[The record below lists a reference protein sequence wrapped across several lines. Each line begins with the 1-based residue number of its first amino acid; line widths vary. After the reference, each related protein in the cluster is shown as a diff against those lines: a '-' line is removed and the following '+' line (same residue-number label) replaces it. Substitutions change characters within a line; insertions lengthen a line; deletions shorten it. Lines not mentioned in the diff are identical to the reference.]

1 MGKGPETVSAARD
14 WEAGSPAVDAEYQ
27 NYIFVADADS
37 AIPAFGNRPADIP
50 ISRYL
55 QDPAVTVA
63 NPSRQIRKFIGY
75 DWTFDINP
83 NWSLTNRFAF
93 ENISNAQRITDY
105 CVGDGTAACLDIAG
119 NPSQF
124 GVAQRFLSD
133 ENFNRITLSTN
144 LDLKGKFET
153 GPFNHNVLIGTDYL
167 NFNQPGN
174 GTLDLYAAIPYVPPI
189 NIFAPV
195 YSFSGYLRPAP
206 NGFGPFTEL
215 WKGVYAQDMISFAD
229 DRLHLLIGG
238 RYDWADTFSG
248 FSSISYADALANS
261 VSALDKHFS
270 PRVGAVVQP
279 LPWLSFYGDYVN
291 SIGATNLF
299 SSAPGQPLLPPQIAT
314 QWEGGAKAEFFDKR
328 LAATVAFYDIIKT
341 NITQTIPGTQLVE
354 LAGTVESRG
363 AEFDLAGR
371 INENWSLIGTYAFDE
386 ARFVNDNTGLLGN
399 RLQDVPLNAG
409 SLWVKYDALG
419 DYRGL
424 SLGAGIYAVG
434 ERPGDNANTFQL
446 PAYTFVNT
454 MAMYRL
460 QPAMLPT
467 WMKNATVQLNVKN
480 LFNTTYYLSSF
491 DRNSIQPG
499 APRTFLVSLRA
510 EF

>member
-1 MGKGPETVSAARD
+1 MTGCICSSEG
-14 WEAGSPAVDAEYQ
+14 
-27 NYIFVADADS
+27 
-37 AIPAFGNRPADIP
+37 
-50 ISRYL
+50 
-55 QDPAVTVA
+55 
-63 NPSRQIRKFIGY
+63 
-75 DWTFDINP
+75 
-83 NWSLTNRFAF
+83 
-93 ENISNAQRITDY
+93 
-105 CVGDGTAACLDIAG
+105 GT
-119 NPSQF
+119 
-124 GVAQRFLSD
+124 
-133 ENFNRITLSTN
+133 
-144 LDLKGKFET
+144 T
-153 GPFNHNVLIGTDYL
+153 GPIRF
-167 NFNQPGN
+167 PGSVRF
-174 GTLDLYAAIPYVPPI
+174 P
-189 NIFAPV
+189 
-195 YSFSGYLRPAP
+195 
-206 NGFGPFTEL
+206 
-215 WKGVYAQDMISFAD
+215 
-229 DRLHLLIGG
+229 
-238 RYDWADTFSG
+238 
-248 FSSISYADALANS
+248 YADALANS

-424 SLGAGIYAVG
+424 SLGAGAYFVG

-446 PAYTFVNT
+446 PAYTFVNV

-480 LFNTTYYLSSF
+480 LLNTTYYISSY
-491 DRNSIQPG
+491 DRYSIQPG